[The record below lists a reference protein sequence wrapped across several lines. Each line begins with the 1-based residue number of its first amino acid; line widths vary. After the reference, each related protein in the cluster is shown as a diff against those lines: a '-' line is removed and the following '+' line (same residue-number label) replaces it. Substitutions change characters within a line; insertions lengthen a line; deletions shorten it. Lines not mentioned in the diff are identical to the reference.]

1 MTTLKQQLK
10 SILLLFSF
18 FNAYIIV
25 NSLMDNPSCLNCKWF
40 IPNKMGIDDYGL
52 CRMHSNVYKMPNN
65 MEFTVYEF
73 AKHCRD
79 NQNMCSKYGYLYEDK
94 NDGFEVEKY
103 VFTHFV
109 KKEEKKDINNK
120 MYNDKTNN
128 DKTNIN
134 NNNYYYP
141 KDEDTKN
148 ILRLISKFNKHNFY
162 RS

>member
-1 MTTLKQQLK
+1 
-10 SILLLFSF
+10 
-18 FNAYIIV
+18 
-25 NSLMDNPSCLNCKWF
+25 MDNPSCLKCKWF

-52 CRMHSNVYKMPNN
+52 CRMHSNIYKMPNN

-79 NQNMCSKYGYLYEDK
+79 NQNMCSKYGYLYED
-94 NDGFEVEKY
+94 NNNGIEIDNS

-120 MYNDKTNN
+120 MCNDKMYNDKMCNDKTNN

-134 NNNYYYP
+134 NDNYYYP
-141 KDEDTKN
+141 KDEDTKK